1 VLEDV
6 QSALG
11 ASYRVERA
19 LGIRGACQTFLAT
32 ERALGRRVVIKVLS
46 PEVANTL
53 TTARFQREGERVGRL
68 QHPHIIPVLTAGS
81 ADALLYYVTPF
92 VEGETLRHRLDR
104 EGALP
109 VADARRILRELA
121 SALAYA
127 HGRGFVHHG
136 IAPENILLANG
147 LAVLSDFGISALCAA
162 HHTDVSAQ
170 SSQAGTAIGAPDYM
184 SPELAAGVGDVDGR
198 SDLYAL
204 GVVGHEMLAGQRP
217 FVGNASPAFPDR
229 EPARPDAGAGAAR
242 DDVPPELAALIER
255 LLARERGDRLQ
266 SAGALQDA
274 LWQSGTISGKRT
286 APSEGEGTG
295 TVPRAVARR
304 GAPLVAAVVVMLL
317 LASVGALWLRRAP

>member
-1 VLEDV
+1 MLEDV

-19 LGIRGACQTFLAT
+19 LGIRGTCHAFLAT

-46 PEVANTL
+46 PEIASTL
-53 TTARFQREGERVGRL
+53 TTARFQREAERVGRV
-68 QHPHIIPVLTAGS
+68 QHPHIIPVLTAGT
-81 ADALLYYVTPF
+81 ADALQYYVTPF
-92 VEGETLRHRLDR
+92 VEGETLRQRLVR

-147 LAVLSDFGISALCAA
+147 LAVLSDFGISALFAA
-162 HHTDVSAQ
+162 HHTDLTAQ
-170 SSQAGTAIGAPDYM
+170 SSQVGTEIGAPDYM
-184 SPELAAGVGDVDGR
+184 SPELAAGVDDLDGR

-204 GVVGHEMLAGQRP
+204 GVVGHEMLAGQLP
-217 FVGNASPAFPDR
+217 FVGNPSPAFSGQ
-229 EPARPDAGAGAAR
+229 EPTRPIAGAAAAR

-255 LLARERGDRLQ
+255 LRAREPGDRIQ

-286 APSEGEGTG
+286 APSEGERTG
-295 TVPRAVARR
+295 TVPRPVARR
-304 GAPLVAAVVVMLL
+304 SARLAAAVVAMLL